1 MSFQQSGLKENIQL
15 SKETTE
21 LIESLA
27 VFLRVPLTPSQLLVC
42 VELLQ
47 KGVSYRSLIDAIIR
61 YSGKVF
67 FFYFI
72 QIKSIALSACL
83 SVIILSEC

>member
-1 MSFQQSGLKENIQL
+1 MQKLKVFKRLVLMSFQQSGLKENIQL

-47 KGVSYRSLIDAIIR
+47 KVFHIDVSLT
-61 YSGKVF
+61 
-67 FFYFI
+67 
-72 QIKSIALSACL
+72 L
-83 SVIILSEC
+83 

>member
-1 MSFQQSGLKENIQL
+1 MWNRAGRLVLMSFQQSGLKENIQL

-61 YSGKVF
+61 YSGKN
-67 FFYFI
+67 I
-72 QIKSIALSACL
+72 SGQIC
-83 SVIILSEC
+83 

>member
-61 YSGKVF
+61 YSGKGS
-67 FFYFI
+67 
-72 QIKSIALSACL
+72 KKESN
-83 SVIILSEC
+83 